1 MPERLRFFVNDFFY
15 VWCILCIICVGI
27 ECVVLNEKY
36 GHRYSSLISMI
47 RPSSSDLIVVEYI
60 VTLFSR
66 YVHLL
71 NL

>member
-1 MPERLRFFVNDFFY
+1 MVFVNDFFLRL
-15 VWCILCIICVGI
+15 V
-27 ECVVLNEKY
+27 
-36 GHRYSSLISMI
+36 HSLYYLGWNRMCGFEREI

-66 YVHLL
+66 CIHLL